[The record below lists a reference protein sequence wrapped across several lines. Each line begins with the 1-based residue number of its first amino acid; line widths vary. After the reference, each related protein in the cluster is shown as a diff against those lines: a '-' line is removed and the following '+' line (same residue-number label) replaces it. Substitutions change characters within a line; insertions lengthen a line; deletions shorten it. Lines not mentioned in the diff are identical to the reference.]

1 LLSEEYSSVL
11 FDVGINTIYPLSTI
25 VDVSSLVI
33 PQAFNVYSGFSSSS
47 ILYFT
52 DHIILF
58 YHDPFNLRILPDFI
72 TIVGKQSVLILTD
85 YVLLF
90 INLIVLSATI
100 I

>member
-1 LLSEEYSSVL
+1 M
-11 FDVGINTIYPLSTI
+11 
-25 VDVSSLVI
+25 
-33 PQAFNVYSGFSSSS
+33 PQAFNVYSGFSSLS

-58 YHDPFNLRILPDFI
+58 YHEPFNFRIFPDSI
-72 TIVGKQSVLILTD
+72 TIVGQHSFLILTD